1 MRHQGTKMKR
11 CLILEWIAQ
20 TANSKQQT
28 AIKIQ
33 TEAGLTNNNRLKKT
47 SVIVASA
54 MKHILT
60 ANPLSQ
66 EFSIYHHHQS

>member
-11 CLILEWIAQ
+11 CLIPEWIAL
-20 TANSKQQT
+20 TANSKQQKT
-28 AIKIQ
+28 TKIQ
-33 TEAGLTNNNRLKKT
+33 HEASLTKNC
-47 SVIVASA
+47 VIVASA